1 MAPTPE
7 ENIKN
12 MVHYMVISVAVLI
25 KKELLDIAEVNKVI
39 ITEESY
45 QHVINHLIKAS
56 NKKDIKLTPQ
66 EKKYASFIQDTIN
79 KSIDSAK
86 TYQNSHGN
94 PIPPHSHLY
103 YGLGTTPTYY
113 LKDDH
118 NFSTLSTLSPPF
130 LEEAALLLLAS

>member
-66 EKKYASFIQDTIN
+66 EKKYASFIQSYFTCN
-79 KSIDSAK
+79 
-86 TYQNSHGN
+86 
-94 PIPPHSHLY
+94 
-103 YGLGTTPTYY
+103 
-113 LKDDH
+113 
-118 NFSTLSTLSPPF
+118 LSS
-130 LEEAALLLLAS
+130 